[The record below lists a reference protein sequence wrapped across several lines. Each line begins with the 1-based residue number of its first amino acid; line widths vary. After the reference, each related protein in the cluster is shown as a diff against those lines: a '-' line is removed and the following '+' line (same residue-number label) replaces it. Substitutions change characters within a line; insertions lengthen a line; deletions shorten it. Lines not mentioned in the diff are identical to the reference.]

1 MKKYIGFAIIAIA
14 MGLSSCNDFLDKLPD
29 DRAEVNSVEK
39 VSQFLVSAYP
49 NHLPNFI
56 FEISSDNVMDN
67 GTVYTAQPNQD
78 KIYRWE
84 NVETEGNDDPRSL
97 WNNGYESAAVAN
109 EALKAIDEMGGDELR
124 GHKAEALLC
133 RAYAMF
139 QTANIFCMAY
149 DPSKADEYMG
159 IPYPK
164 VAGESVDERGTL
176 RETYE
181 NINADIEEA
190 LPLLDDNHL
199 KVSKYHFN
207 SKAAYAFAARFNL
220 YYHNYD
226 KAIEYATRALGNNVP
241 GVLRNIA
248 AYDQLAGVDD
258 IGNEFIRSSEV
269 SNLMF
274 LTGYSSAGRAIYYTT
289 FRRYAQARPIIM
301 YETVWANMPWGS
313 GSSANTLW
321 YSHLLYGTNYS
332 IYFPKQMEQFEITDQ
347 VNQTGYAHIIDCTFT
362 TDETLLVRAEAYALK
377 KDYANALADMNLW
390 AGNHCEASRTATVS
404 GQVRTAYRP
413 NFTEANVNEFVNA
426 VAAMPV
432 VPESDLQ
439 RSWKKAI
446 HPQGFTVESGT
457 QENLI
462 QLILHMRRLETIH
475 QGLRWLDIKRYGI
488 EFSHNIDGADALI
501 FKAGDKRGAIQLPTD
516 VIDAGLPANPRD

>member
-29 DRAEVNSVEK
+29 DRAEVNSEEK

-49 NHLPNFI
+49 THLPNFI

-78 KIYRWE
+78 KMYRWE
-84 NVETEGNDDPRSL
+84 NVETENNDDPRSL
-97 WNNGYESAAVAN
+97 WNSGYESAAVAN
-109 EALKAIDEMGGDELR
+109 EALSAIEKMDENELR

-149 DPSKADEYMG
+149 DPTKADEYLG

-164 VAGESVDERGTL
+164 VPGESVNERGTL

-181 NINADIEEA
+181 NINADIEAA

-207 SKAAYAFAARFNL
+207 TKAAYAFAARFNL

-226 KAIEYATRALGNNVP
+226 KAIEYATRALGSNVA
-241 GVLRNIA
+241 GVLRNLA
-248 AYDQLAGVDD
+248 AYDDLAGAAD

-274 LTGYSSAGRAIYYTT
+274 LTGYSIAGRAAYSTSY
-289 FRRYAQARPIIM
+289 RRYAQARPIIL
-301 YETVWANMPWGS
+301 YETVWAGMPWGQGS
-313 GSSANTLW
+313 GANTLW
-321 YSHLLYGTNYS
+321 YSHMLYGSNYG
-332 IYFPKQMEQFEITDQ
+332 IYFPKQIEHFEITDQ

-390 AGNHCEASRTATVS
+390 AGNHCEATRTATVS
-404 GQVRTAYRP
+404 GQLRTANRP

-426 VAAMPV
+426 VVAMPV

-457 QENLI
+457 QENII
-462 QLILHMRRLETIH
+462 QVILHMRRLETIH
-475 QGLRWLDIKRYGI
+475 QGMRWLDIKRYGI
-488 EFSHNIDGADALI
+488 EFSHNIDGEDALI

>member
-67 GTVYTAQPNQD
+67 GAVYTAQPNQD

-109 EALKAIDEMGGDELR
+109 EALKAIDEMGDDELR

-181 NINADIEEA
+181 NINADIEAA

-248 AYDQLAGVDD
+248 AYNQLAGVDD

-313 GSSANTLW
+313 GSSANW
-321 YSHLLYGTNYS
+321 S
-332 IYFPKQMEQFEITDQ
+332 EE
-347 VNQTGYAHIIDCTFT
+347 
-362 TDETLLVRAEAYALK
+362 R
-377 KDYANALADMNLW
+377 
-390 AGNHCEASRTATVS
+390 
-404 GQVRTAYRP
+404 
-413 NFTEANVNEFVNA
+413 
-426 VAAMPV
+426 
-432 VPESDLQ
+432 
-439 RSWKKAI
+439 
-446 HPQGFTVESGT
+446 
-457 QENLI
+457 QEWV
-462 QLILHMRRLETIH
+462 Q
-475 QGLRWLDIKRYGI
+475 
-488 EFSHNIDGADALI
+488 A
-501 FKAGDKRGAIQLPTD
+501 
-516 VIDAGLPANPRD
+516 